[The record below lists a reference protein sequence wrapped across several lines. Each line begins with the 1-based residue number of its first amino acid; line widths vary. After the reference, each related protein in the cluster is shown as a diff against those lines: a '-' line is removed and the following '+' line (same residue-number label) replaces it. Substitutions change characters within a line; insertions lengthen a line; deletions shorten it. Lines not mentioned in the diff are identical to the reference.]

1 VPVPFARAA
10 CCFLSASRKGNRART
25 RVATARDAGSIEDF
39 RSSPED
45 PVTDL
50 AFSIYL
56 DSTLGVP
63 TVVRPAG
70 TTLENPWVY
79 DSVARELKSL
89 AERGLLEIVSEK
101 RREGDALIDSIAF
114 TRRR

>member
-1 VPVPFARAA
+1 M
-10 CCFLSASRKGNRART
+10 
-25 RVATARDAGSIEDF
+25 
-39 RSSPED
+39 
-45 PVTDL
+45 TDL

-56 DSTLGVP
+56 DSIPGVP

-79 DSVARELKSL
+79 DSVARELKGF
-89 AERGLLEIVSEK
+89 AERGLLEIVSED
-101 RREGDALIDSIAF
+101 RREGDALIGSIAF